1 MDSIIKNIFD
11 KIEFGQL
18 KGQSF
23 IEIFKFNY
31 TYLEWLLRK
40 TEICFGDLDE
50 FFKFGYPFDP
60 SYKCLSK
67 EANEKLILHVMENNS
82 LSVYN
87 GRMVNYWNIKYLK
100 EIGLINYKDLEVFN
114 YSFPDEIVAINN
126 KKINSIYKNNN
137 S

>member
-1 MDSIIKNIFD
+1 
-11 KIEFGQL
+11 
-18 KGQSF
+18 
-23 IEIFKFNY
+23 
-31 TYLEWLLRK
+31 
-40 TEICFGDLDE
+40 
-50 FFKFGYPFDP
+50 
-60 SYKCLSK
+60 
-67 EANEKLILHVMENNS
+67 MENNS

-114 YSFPDEIVAINN
+114 YSFPDEIVAINY